1 MNGRFKNFFILS
13 LLLSATTWVEQPRAA
28 TQEFHFSKEELEL
41 DVDDATARDP
51 SLEERGAELQADG
64 IFPGAELDL
73 DKNLGGYRNFAA
85 PRDAILKIK
94 VYQKSSVIGHQFLV
108 AYYNNQ
114 IKFIYP
120 VSAGA
125 SGTPIGHYPRVTQ
138 FKDFWSS
145 SHGPANSHNMDRAMY
160 FIQNNISGWAIHA
173 TPPSNYKYIGNPASH
188 GCVRLY
194 RPHADEIYFFAKQ
207 LGQENVSIDIYGTR
221 NPPENEADE
230 IRKEVDQKLREIAA
244 FNVQRDK
251 ALAEAAAQKAKQSAK
266 ESKKAQK
273 SKTEN
278 PAPTKK
284 RRFLFWTF

>member
-1 MNGRFKNFFILS
+1 MNGFFKNFFIVT
-13 LLLSATTWVEQPRAA
+13 LLLSMALVATPSRAA
-28 TQEFHFSKEELEL
+28 ESEFHFTKEELEL

-51 SLEERGAELQADG
+51 SLEERGADLQADG
-64 IFPGAELDL
+64 IFPGSEIDL
-73 DKNLGGYRNFAA
+73 GHGFGSYRNFAA
-85 PRDAILKIK
+85 PRNAILKIQ

-125 SGTPIGHYPRVTQ
+125 NGTPIGHYSRVTQ

-145 SHGPANSHNMDRAMY
+145 THGPANSHNMDRAMY
-160 FIQNNISGWAIHA
+160 FIQNHISGWAIHA
-173 TPPSNYKYIGNPASH
+173 TPPYNYKFIGNPASN

-207 LGQENVSIDIYGTR
+207 LGQDNVSIDIFGTR
-221 NPPENEADE
+221 NPPEHEADE
-230 IRKEVDQKLREIAA
+230 IRKEVDSKLREIAA
-244 FNVQRDK
+244 FNQQRDK
-251 ALAEAAAQKAKQSAK
+251 ALAEAAAQKAKLTAK
-266 ESKKAQK
+266 ETKKAQK
-273 SKTEN
+273 NS
-278 PAPTKK
+278 APTKK